1 MEPLTIAAGAS
12 AVSGMM
18 GFKGNMASARAARQ
32 TAEYNAVLA
41 ENERQLLLQRKTAQE
56 AAVRRNSERL
66 MGTQRV
72 ATAASGVQMAGSPLD
87 ALADTF
93 FNTEM
98 DALGIRFAADVE
110 SANKTAEAA
119 LARAGGSARSA
130 AYQTQA
136 YSTLLSSGSRSAQLL
151 A

>member
-72 ATAASGVQMAGSPLD
+72 ATAASGVQMTGSPLD

-119 LARAGGSARSA
+119 LARAGGSARAA

>member
-72 ATAASGVQMAGSPLD
+72 ATAASGVQMTGSPLD

-98 DALGIRFAADVE
+98 DALNIRFAADVE

-119 LARAGGSARSA
+119 LARAGGSARAA